1 MVRTPLVVFAPVTFR
16 ARSVV
21 PCLLRTYC
29 EWLSKPGSGLPQP
42 KESNMPRFA
51 ANLSMMF
58 SEAPFLERF
67 AAAAD
72 AGSAGVGCLFPY
84 EYPAK
89 ALAIGWTVRKQG
101 KSDLAHSA
109 MVTYIEE
116 MAGIDVKV
124 PAVVSA

>member
-1 MVRTPLVVFAPVTFR
+1 
-16 ARSVV
+16 
-21 PCLLRTYC
+21 
-29 EWLSKPGSGLPQP
+29 
-42 KESNMPRFA
+42 MPRFA

-58 SEAPFLERF
+58 TEAPFLERF

-72 AGSAGVGCLFPY
+72 AGSAGVECLFPY

-116 MAGIDVKV
+116 MASIDVKM